1 MVSFVAMTR
10 VTRELLPGGTVRLS
24 SEQATFQFSCQHP
37 GRFLVTISGM
47 DKGQFGSAALDEI
60 TAALD
65 REGSLELFIDAR
77 KAVGAAVSVS
87 DEWTRFFS
95 NHRARLRRV
104 HVLPGSKAVR
114 LTVNIAQHLSRT
126 GDLIQ
131 VYSDPQAFDARIGQA
146 AGPQHAGGI

>member
-1 MVSFVAMTR
+1 MAS
-10 VTRELLPGGTVRLS
+10 VTRELLPGGLVRLS
-24 SEQATFQFSCQHP
+24 SEQATFHFARRQP

-77 KAVGAAVSVS
+77 NAVGAAVSVS

-95 NHRARLRRV
+95 TQRTRFRRV
-104 HVLPGSKAVR
+104 HVLTGSKAVT

-131 VYSDPQAFDARIGQA
+131 VYSDPRVFDARL
-146 AGPQHAGGI
+146 GPVGGSKHAESL